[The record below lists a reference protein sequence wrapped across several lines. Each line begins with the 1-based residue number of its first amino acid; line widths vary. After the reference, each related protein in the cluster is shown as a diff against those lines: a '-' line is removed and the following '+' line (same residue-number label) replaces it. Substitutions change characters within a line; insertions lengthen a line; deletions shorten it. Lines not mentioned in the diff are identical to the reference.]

1 MDMRKMNEREYAAY
15 WRGVHGRGGDDLALV
30 CFPDKPPYYNRFF
43 DRVQRYALR
52 RYLRREAGNIAQAK
66 VLDVG
71 CGRGRWLRFFRE
83 EFGIDGVG
91 IDFSEEAVAACVRG
105 GLRAVA
111 GSVGDLPF
119 RDGAF
124 SLLTSI
130 TVLLHLP
137 MPLKE
142 RAVAE
147 ISRVLSHGGRAV
159 LLEGTWDDPSP
170 HVYGVRLEGWVRL
183 FSDRG
188 LRLVHVSG
196 HYFNIARRNLPGSSP
211 LRDRVAILLDY
222 PLEFAA
228 MRITEGRSSGRG
240 LQHLMVFE
248 K

>member
-1 MDMRKMNEREYAAY
+1 MNDREYAAY
-15 WRGVHGRGGDDLALV
+15 WRGVHGRGGNDLALV

-43 DRVQRYALR
+43 DRIQRYALR
-52 RYLRREAGNIAQAK
+52 RYLRREAGSIAAARL
-66 VLDVG
+66 LDVG

-83 EFGIDGVG
+83 EFGVEGIG
-91 IDFSEEAVAACVRG
+91 IDFSRDAVLACVRG
-105 GLRAVA
+105 GHQAVA
-111 GSVGDLPF
+111 GSVGDIPF

-137 MPLKE
+137 MSLKE

-147 ISRVLSHGGRAV
+147 ISRVLSSGGRAV
-159 LLEGTWDDPSP
+159 LLEGTWDDPAP
-170 HVYGVRLEGWVRL
+170 HVYGVRLEGWKRL

-188 LRLVHVSG
+188 MRLVHVSG
-196 HYFNIARRNLPGSSP
+196 HYFNFARRSLPGSSP
-211 LRDRVAILLDY
+211 LRDRVAIFLDY
-222 PLEFAA
+222 PLEFVS
-228 MRITEGRSSGRG
+228 MRLAEGRSSASA